1 MSSTERGTGW
11 GVAQVDDVPPVKPD
25 WPATWKSIRH
35 HFGITAFGINAVTKD
50 EGKVLIPEHDET
62 ESGQQEIYFVH
73 RGTAHVTLDG
83 EMVTAREGA
92 VVAVEP
98 GTTRKFE
105 AGSSPTT
112 LLCIGAVPG
121 QAYEV
126 GDWEK

>member
-1 MSSTERGTGW
+1 MSTTERGTGW
-11 GVAQVDDVPPVKPD
+11 GIALVDDVPPVHDD

-83 EMVTAREGA
+83 QPLTAREGA
-92 VVAVEP
+92 VVAIEP
-98 GTTRKFE
+98 SVKRKIE

-112 LLCIGAVPG
+112 LLCIGGTPG
-121 QAYEV
+121 QAYEI
-126 GDWEK
+126 GAWEK

>member
-1 MSSTERGTGW
+1 MSTTQSGTGW
-11 GVAQVDDVPPVKPD
+11 GISHVDDVPPVKAD
-25 WPATWKSIRH
+25 WPPTWKSIRH
-35 HFGITAFGINAVTKD
+35 HFGISAFGINAVTKD
-50 EGKVLIPEHDET
+50 EGKVLIPEHDER

-83 EMVTAREGA
+83 EPVTAPEGS

-98 GTTRKFE
+98 QTSRKFE

-112 LLCIGAVPG
+112 LLVIGGAPG
-121 QAYEV
+121 KPYEV